1 MDNLSINDIAKYI
14 SDNHKKTTKIDLDNK
29 HPSYIYNI
37 KERYW
42 IVSVIEK
49 LDKILQN
56 NISLENI
63 INILKFSFNTSTV
76 FDSVVAVDKEE
87 TFVVQRLVREDEKNN
102 IEDIIYQ
109 HEAYTQHIIDI
120 LYKNNL
126 DSSQV
131 TSHGPQVL
139 RP

>member
-1 MDNLSINDIAKYI
+1 MDNLSIKDVTKYI
-14 SDNHKKTTKIDLDNK
+14 AENHKKATKIDLDDN

-49 LDKILQN
+49 LDKLLQK
-56 NISLENI
+56 NISLEDI
-63 INILKFSFNTSTV
+63 INVLKFSFNTSAV
-76 FDSVVAVDKEE
+76 FDSLVAVNEKED
-87 TFVVQRLVREDEKNN
+87 FVVQRLVREDEKSN

-109 HEAYTQHIIDI
+109 HEAYTQHIVSL
-120 LYKNNL
+120 LYKNNQDL
-126 DSSQV
+126 TQV
-131 TSHGPQVL
+131 ASPESQVL